1 MCLRVAGKST
11 TLSML
16 TGLLDA
22 TSGSA
27 FLCGFDINAN
37 RDSVFSILGI
47 CPQFDTV
54 WDDLTGQCRQTQ
66 RGTGTISHSAFARCS
81 RFACEDCAPTPK
93 ARCGSD

>member
-1 MCLRVAGKST
+1 
-11 TLSML
+11 ML

-54 WDDLTGQCRQTQ
+54 WDDLTGHNTETVS
-66 RGTGTISHSAFARCS
+66 GGNSGIEISRAPWARLWPSADTALRMC
-81 RFACEDCAPTPK
+81 
-93 ARCGSD
+93 CGA